1 MIKKL
6 ILLLLVV
13 CGGVVS
19 ANADGTVKKRIFIQ
33 HKLQGT
39 KYLYMYR
46 TNDEKKVLGDWPGTE
61 MIGYNN
67 GYDDW
72 YYIDVELD
80 ENTIYTLIVN
90 NNNGTQSDGIS
101 FNSSENKF
109 YSVWGGG
116 SNYNSND
123 LTYYLYNTNDG
134 STTEMSLDNN
144 LKLSVTIDNTAGNSI
159 YYTIA
164 PSFVTSWYSTDNKKW
179 NLMIRPFEDYEQLK
193 FANITS
199 DQEYAKVLVGTGNSN
214 AWNTNGINAYFDLE
228 VDLSAW
234 TYSISPF
241 FTRTLP
247 AAAEGY
253 GTFSSQYDVTVP
265 EGLTAKYASA
275 VAGGKITWEEFGAN
289 GIPAGQGA
297 LLEGTAGKDYKFTP
311 ATSAEA
317 PSVNHMKAINEK
329 IKLPQTEDSNTN
341 YILTKSTVNGEDALG
356 FYKVNAEGSWCA
368 AGTAYLSV
376 LSQHAPE
383 FIVLGETTGIANVN
397 RENVSDNQ
405 YYMLDGRRVAQPT
418 KGLYI
423 VNGKKVIIK

>member
-1 MIKKL
+1 M
-6 ILLLLVV
+6 
-13 CGGVVS
+13 S

-33 HKLQGT
+33 HKLEGT

-46 TNDEKKVLGDWPGTE
+46 TNDEEKVLGDWPGTE
-61 MIGYNN
+61 MIGYNS
-67 GYDDW
+67 GYDNW

-80 ENTIYTLIVN
+80 ENTEYTLIVN
-90 NNNGTQSDGIS
+90 NNNGIQSDGIS

-123 LTYYLYNTNDG
+123 LTYYLYNTDG

-144 LKLSVTIDNTAGNSI
+144 LKLSVTIDNTEGNSI

-164 PSFVTSWYSTDNKKW
+164 PSFVTSWYSTDSKRW
-179 NLMIRPFEDYEQLK
+179 NLMIRPFEDYEQLT

-199 DQEYAKVLVGTGNSN
+199 DQEYAKVFVGTGNSN
-214 AWNTNGINAYFDLE
+214 SWNTNGINAYFDLE

-234 TYSISPF
+234 TYSISPY

-253 GTFSSQYDVTVP
+253 ATFSSEYDVTVP

-289 GIPAGQGA
+289 GIKAGQGA
-297 LLEGTAGKDYKFTP
+297 LLKGTAGGEYKFTP

-317 PSVNHMKAINEK
+317 PSVNFMKAINEK
-329 IKLPQTEDSNTN
+329 KQLLQTEGSNTN
-341 YILTKSTVNGEDALG
+341 YILSKSTVSGDAALG
-356 FYKVNAEGSWCA
+356 FYKVNAGGSWCA

-376 LSQHAPE
+376 PSQQAPE
-383 FIVLGETTGIANVN
+383 YIVLGETTGIANVN